1 MELLKS
7 FSVNTLSPNNEKKVD
22 EKMKISTSYGKACS
36 SGREKKSRRRKKK
49 DGKLIYSKF
58 DLIIK
63 LRSFASVC
71 SF

>member
-1 MELLKS
+1 MARHVRVGE
-7 FSVNTLSPNNEKKVD
+7 
-22 EKMKISTSYGKACS
+22 
-36 SGREKKSRRRKKK
+36 RKKSRKRKKK